1 MGYEIRDAQDKRD
14 VEYQQLK
21 ATKKN
26 LELQVANW
34 VDKATAL
41 HTDSPTAEDKAE
53 IIAQKDAFVL
63 ALRTSLG
70 V

>member
-1 MGYEIRDAQDKRD
+1 MSYETRDEQTKRDA
-14 VEYQQLK
+14 EYQDLK
-21 ATKKN
+21 NQKSR
-26 LELQVANW
+26 LETLVANW

-41 HTDSPTAEDKAE
+41 HTDSPLQTDKTE
-53 IIAQKDAFVL
+53 IIAQRDAFVL